1 MFTTRYGTKL
11 DAGNVRRA
19 FRRILSNAGIDAAQ
33 WTPQELR
40 HSFVSLLSNHGGV
53 SVEEIARLVGHATT
67 AVTQKVYRLELR
79 PMLIEGAEV
88 MDRLLA
94 DDNDRP

>member
-1 MFTTRYGTKL
+1 MDG
-11 DAGNVRRA
+11 
-19 FRRILSNAGIDAAQ
+19 AQ

-79 PMLIEGAEV
+79 PMLVSGAEV
-88 MDRLLA
+88 MDLLLS
-94 DDNDRP
+94 DVDDRP